1 MISAVKPTAMTTE
14 TRPNAN
20 IRIEV
25 VHALP
30 EAYQSLWLVLDSGA
44 RVADALEQAG
54 RQGFL
59 DLVEVD
65 ASRLAIFS
73 RLVDA
78 STPLRDG
85 DRIEVLRP
93 LQADPKQA
101 RRNRALGSGPRKR

>member
-1 MISAVKPTAMTTE
+1 VTIE
-14 TRPNAN
+14 TSPGAA
-20 IRIEV
+20 IRVELV
-25 VHALP
+25 YALP
-30 EAYQSLWLVLDSGA
+30 EAYQSLRLVLGSGA
-44 RVADALEQAG
+44 RVSDALAEAG

-59 DLVEVD
+59 NPVAVD
-65 ASRLAIFS
+65 PSRLAIFS
-73 RLVDA
+73 RPVEE